1 MGLLGEVTRGLVR
14 GADRMSAWTSKRG
27 PRTFFKSRG
36 CKVFGN
42 ITSSRKFRLVKD
54 QVPVLMVPDLTGFK
68 LKAYVS
74 YRAPAGSEP
83 PLTARALFQRTA
95 APLIEKDVK
104 EGSFDPDALEKYGFE
119 NSQKG
124 KLFRLFPKNF
134 VR

>member
-36 CKVFGN
+36 CKVFGY
-42 ITSSRKFRLVKD
+42 ITASRKFRLVRD
-54 QVPVLMVPDLTGFK
+54 QVPVLVVPDLSGFK
-68 LKAYVS
+68 LKPYVS

-83 PLTARALFQRTA
+83 PLSARALFQQTA
-95 APLIEKDVK
+95 APLIEKDIK
-104 EGSFDPDALEKYGFE
+104 DGAFDPGALEKYGFE
-119 NSQKG
+119 PSQEH